1 MKKIISV
8 IALSAST
15 MLLSACGGGGG
26 DSSSGTPT
34 VAATST
40 AANSLNALNGTYV
53 LACTDETYK
62 NGPAES
68 SQGTLTV
75 ESVGAGNKATAHFQY
90 YKGSANCAP
99 ATIDTDATI
108 DGPLN
113 GKSSTKNYTDATG
126 KTLTANVVNFGYAN
140 FTLARG
146 NLTVSLPTPGATT
159 DIAYVLDGKKLY
171 LAKGHREADGLGDSL
186 SRDILVK
193 Q

>member
-8 IALSAST
+8 IALSIST

-26 DSSSGTPT
+26 SSSSSTPT

-40 AANSLNALNGTYV
+40 ATNTLDALNGTYV
-53 LACTDETYK
+53 LACKDETYG

-68 SQGTLTV
+68 EQGTITV
-75 ESVGAGNKATAHFQY
+75 EPGSAGNKATAHLQY

-99 ATIDTDATI
+99 ATIDTDVTVS
-108 DGPLN
+108 GPLS
-113 GKSSTKNYTDATG
+113 GKSTTKNYTDTTG
-126 KTLTANVVNFGYAN
+126 KTLTANVVSFAYSS

-146 NLTVSLPTPGATT
+146 NLTFSLPAFGATT
-159 DIAYVLDGKKLY
+159 DIAYVLNGKNLY

-186 SRDILVK
+186 SREILVK